1 MLTKTFFKALL
12 VAASVSGV
20 YAHPQ
25 RKNTDG
31 TSERVQSGGGGGRQ
45 APPSVATKV
54 ATGKSDLRP
63 KLRTL
68 TTDLLQLM
76 ERP

>member
-31 TSERVQSGGGGGRQ
+31 TSERVQSGGGGRQ

-68 TTDLLQLM
+68 KTDLLQLM